1 MNWSSDVL
9 YKTGTTLILPDLML
23 VVPPNVLILY
33 VGSSIGA
40 HHVGRHPPTVLR
52 RLATLAAARGLSES
66 KVKKT
71 LEEKEAP
78 MAEWSKMIQLLSNR
92 LRKIP
97 HFVYRKNEDPWGLG
111 LLADNGLDW
120 TNINPYSKSLS
131 ILPSSNCSRMDSVNG
146 AKYHNVIQE
155 SIQEDPLIPIRNS
168 LGPLGTSLPIAKRL
182 I

>member
-9 YKTGTTLILPDLML
+9 YKTGTTLILPDLVL

-78 MAEWSKMIQLLSNR
+78 MAEWSKMIQLLS
-92 LRKIP
+92 
-97 HFVYRKNEDPWGLG
+97 KNEDPWGLE
-111 LLADNGLDW
+111 LLADNGLDL

-155 SIQEDPLIPIRNS
+155 SIQEDPLIPIRNWV
-168 LGPLGTSLPIAKRL
+168 L
-182 I
+182 

>member
-9 YKTGTTLILPDLML
+9 YQTGTTLVLPDLVL

-78 MAEWSKMIQLLSNR
+78 MAEWSKMIQLLS
-92 LRKIP
+92 
-97 HFVYRKNEDPWGLG
+97 V
-111 LLADNGLDW
+111 
-120 TNINPYSKSLS
+120 
-131 ILPSSNCSRMDSVNG
+131 SST
-146 AKYHNVIQE
+146 
-155 SIQEDPLIPIRNS
+155 S
-168 LGPLGTSLPIAKRL
+168 LGSLFYFIIFFLYTFCCIFRREYVEKYTSG
-182 I
+182 